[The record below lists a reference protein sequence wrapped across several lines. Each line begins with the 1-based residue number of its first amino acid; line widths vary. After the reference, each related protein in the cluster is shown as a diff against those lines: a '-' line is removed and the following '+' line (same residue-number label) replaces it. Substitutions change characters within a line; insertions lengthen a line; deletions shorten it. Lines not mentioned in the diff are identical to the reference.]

1 MKRCLEEVSD
11 TGTWSD
17 EDVGR
22 VVSNKSEHLDCT
34 GIVSN
39 VEMSLLNIFEF
50 EAACAKTTGFFSLAK
65 LNQFGLA

>member
-39 VEMSLLNIFEF
+39 VEVSFVEHF
-50 EAACAKTTGFFSLAK
+50 
-65 LNQFGLA
+65 

>member
-39 VEMSLLNIFEF
+39 VEMSFVEHF
-50 EAACAKTTGFFSLAK
+50 
-65 LNQFGLA
+65 

>member
-1 MKRCLEEVSD
+1 MGTSELMEAAPTVFELSPSDIQKYLEVSD

-39 VEMSLLNIFEF
+39 VEMSFVEHF
-50 EAACAKTTGFFSLAK
+50 
-65 LNQFGLA
+65 